1 MMVFASF
8 VVGLCA
14 NVAATA
20 VLVCFRGRGSIV
32 VMDDGPMMVVL
43 KLLPRDDEGQSFS
56 MMMVG

>member
-1 MMVFASF
+1 MMVFAFF
-8 VVGLCA
+8 VVGFFV

-32 VMDDGPMMVVL
+32 VKDDGRMMVVL
-43 KLLPRDDEGQSFS
+43 YLLLRDAEGQSLS